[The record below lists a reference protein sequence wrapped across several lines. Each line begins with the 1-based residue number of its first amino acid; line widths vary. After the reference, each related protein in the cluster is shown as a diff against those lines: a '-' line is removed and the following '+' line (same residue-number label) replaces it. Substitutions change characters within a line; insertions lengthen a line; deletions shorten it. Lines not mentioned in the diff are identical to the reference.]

1 MIDMADDVMFE
12 EWAES
17 DDANFETIPI
27 NLNDKDLDLKVED
40 LPDVLPILPLRNT
53 VLFPM
58 MALPVSIGRAKSNKL
73 IKEAKKNKSFILV
86 VAQQN
91 VNAEEPTM
99 DDLYT
104 TGTLAKVL
112 RIIKLPNNQET
123 VFLQGVKQI
132 TLKSVVTTEPYLKG
146 TFTINEQIDDSKV
159 ALTKDLLSTIKSVAS
174 DLMQLQGS
182 FSPELINGVKRIDNP
197 FLLMA
202 LVSTN
207 LNSDIAAK
215 QKILENDS
223 AGKMAAILV
232 EQMMTEKELLKLK
245 NKIQDKVRGDL
256 DKQQREFFL
265 HQQIKAINE
274 ELGSESPEQEI
285 ETIKAKGKDKKWK
298 PEIEEAFNK
307 EVERL
312 RRINP
317 MAPDYSIQINYL
329 NTLLDLPWSEV
340 TVDNFDL
347 IRAEEILNED
357 HFGLEKVKKRI
368 LEYLA
373 VLKLKGDMK
382 SPILC
387 LYGPPGVGKTSL
399 GKSIAKA
406 LDRKYAR
413 IALGGL
419 HDESEVRGHRRTYIG
434 AMPGRIIQNLKKV
447 KSNNPV
453 FVLDEIDKIQTSFRG
468 DPSSALLEVLDPEQN
483 GTFYDNFIE
492 IDYDLSNVMFI
503 ATANN
508 LDAIQPA
515 LLDRMEIIE
524 INGYTLEEKIEIAK
538 KYLIPKQEKNHGLKQ
553 NSFDISN
560 EVLEKIIDGYT
571 RESGVRGL
579 EKQIAAVARHV
590 AMQKVMFKKNKKT
603 FSVADLQ
610 TILGVERGEKEM
622 YQGNDVAGVV
632 TGLAWTSVGGE
643 ILFIESSLTQGNG
656 KLQLTGQLGD
666 VMKESALTALTFL
679 KSHCDYLGINPKVF
693 NQFDVHIHVPAGAVP
708 KDGPSAGV
716 TMLTS
721 LASLFTQRKVKPQ
734 LAMTGEITLRGKVLP
749 IGGVKEK
756 ILAAK
761 RAGINT
767 ILLCEANRKDV
778 EEINKSYLT
787 DITFHYVKNMLDVVD
802 FALLDEKVNNPVN
815 MEIIEVKPATI

>member
-12 EWAES
+12 EWTEN

-40 LPDVLPILPLRNT
+40 LPEVLPILPLRNT

-58 MALPVSIGRAKSNKL
+58 MALPVSIGRVKSNKL

-86 VAQQN
+86 VAQKN
-91 VNAEEPTM
+91 VNAEEPNM

-132 TLKSVVTTEPYLKG
+132 TLKSVESTEPYLKG
-146 TFTINEQIDDSKV
+146 TFTINEQIDDSKED
-159 ALTKDLLSTIKSVAS
+159 LTKDLLSTIKSVAS

-182 FSPELINGVKRIDNP
+182 FSPDLINGVKRIDNP

-202 LVSTN
+202 LVATN

-215 QKILENDS
+215 QKILENDT

-232 EQMMTEKELLKLK
+232 EQMMAEKELLKLK
-245 NKIQDKVRGDL
+245 NKIQDKVRGDM

-347 IRAEEILNED
+347 KRAEEILNED

-538 KYLIPKQEKNHGLKQ
+538 KYLIPKQEKNHGLKE
-553 NSFDISN
+553 NSFTISN

-679 KSHCDYLGINPKVF
+679 KAHCDYLGINAKVF

-778 EEINKSYLT
+778 DEINKSYLT
-787 DITFHYVKNMLDVVD
+787 DITFHYVKNMLEVVD

-815 MEIIEVKPATI
+815 MEIIEVKPATV